1 MCFLLITEVTSG
13 HVSAAIAEGNIGVVV
28 GTGTNAERFPAAIA
42 MFGNRD
48 PDSLYSVGVNLVLPP
63 VDQREL
69 CHYPEESILLLA
81 AQSSSSIAY
90 YNDTSETDSLNH
102 TTTTALNNATSMTGN
117 TSIASNSI
125 ESTNIAIFVGWGGC
139 LANEK
144 AIVAAALQ
152 QNYTQFGTVTH
163 LIVYNTNKDEMDDLF
178 SLTTDKDKFLSR
190 DISVVFV
197 STRTGR
203 DILDIMMNAEQTEE
217 RYANPLFL
225 GPGNDA
231 WYMPISF
238 EEVYNST
245 GGFHGSDPYNDN
257 FGDDMIY
264 PPTQR
269 QSNTNV
275 EVDDFYW
282 FRLIIF
288 SLLVVSPCF
297 RAVYLWYAG
306 GARIRFRYNE
316 NGRIVGLQYTPPMPY
331 WFAPRP
337 DESYAQ
343 PASRMTQEQV
353 MALPEI
359 VYEENLAVDPLLRTE
374 GDAGQASEITAP
386 AAVQTSG
393 DGLSE
398 QENSNN
404 KQQQTGNT
412 TDSHLADEEQA
423 LPQPH
428 GTVERNPSEMHS
440 TCSICIDDFE
450 HGEKLRMLPR
460 CRHIFHTDCILPWL
474 TERQGCCPLCKTEV
488 IEPEHGEGSVGYDED
503 HYHGQGTGASSTQTE
518 SVDTAVNESRRN
530 TTRLSTLRSSPPLAD
545 GDPEIAVHPANAL
558 EASDNFR
565 NPNNRIEPNR

>member
-1 MCFLLITEVTSG
+1 M
-13 HVSAAIAEGNIGVVV
+13 VV
-28 GTGTNAERFPAAIA
+28 GSGMNAKRFPAEIA
-42 MFGNRD
+42 DFGNRD
-48 PDSLYSVGVNLVLPP
+48 PNRLYLSGINLVLPP
-63 VDQREL
+63 VDQGHL
-69 CHYPEESILLLA
+69 CNYPEESISLA
-81 AQSSSSIAY
+81 AQSSSSSTSITY
-90 YNDTSETDSLNH
+90 YNDNGETDILNS
-102 TTTTALNNATSMTGN
+102 TTLTNNATIMEGN
-117 TSIASNSI
+117 ASVASSSR

-139 LANEK
+139 KPPVK

-163 LIVYNTNKDEMDDLF
+163 LIVYNTDEDEMDLLYLLTASDEEDL
-178 SLTTDKDKFLSR
+178 LSR
-190 DISVVFV
+190 GISVLFV

-203 DILDIMMNAEQTEE
+203 DILDILMNEAQMGE

-225 GPGNDA
+225 GPGNDL
-231 WYMPISF
+231 WYMPVSF
-238 EEVYNST
+238 KVSSFHEYGQYSGGYNSS
-245 GGFHGSDPYNDN
+245 GGFHHSDPYSDN
-257 FGDDMIY
+257 FGVDMSY
-264 PPTQR
+264 PPTER

-297 RAVYLWYAG
+297 RAAYLWYAG

-337 DESYAQ
+337 DDSYAH
-343 PASRMTQEQV
+343 PASRMTHEQV

-359 VYEENLAVDPLLRTE
+359 VYEESLASGPLLISTE
-374 GDAGQASEITAP
+374 GVAAQAPEISAP
-386 AAVQTSG
+386 DQPAVQNSG
-393 DGLSE
+393 DGSSE

-404 KQQQTGNT
+404 QQRQTSDT
-412 TDSHLADEEQA
+412 TTSNLADEEQA

-428 GTVERNPSEMHS
+428 RTVERNPSEMHS

-488 IEPEHGEGSVGYDED
+488 IEPERGEGSVSNDEN
-503 HYHGQGTGASSTQTE
+503 HNHGNDAGASTQNE
-518 SVDTAVNESRRN
+518 SVDTA
-530 TTRLSTLRSSPPLAD
+530 LRSSSPLDD
-545 GDPEIAVHPANAL
+545 GDPEIAVQPENAL
-558 EASDNFR
+558 EASNR
-565 NPNNRIEPNR
+565 PGNVRESHNRIEASR